1 MVVIIKAVWDS
12 WIWSILLQLLL
23 WRQVTVFY
31 SDKKGNKSW
40 VKAWNDSG
48 QFHLHNTQGSSENFA
63 LMLNKIMHF
72 QQSQHKTRM
81 ATDVFLHPSP
91 NSDNELIK
99 YWNLQA
105 LPGSQNYILQ
115 TMYFKLQVL
124 VASKYFPSHLLPLLF
139 PSVKRAKTQEQ
150 NLYNL
155 APHR

>member
-12 WIWSILLQLLL
+12 WIWRILLQLLL

-31 SDKKGNKSW
+31 SEKKGNKTW

-48 QFHLHNTQGSSENFA
+48 QFHPQNCSKAVLKTLL
-63 LMLNKIMHF
+63 LMFNKIMHF
-72 QQSQHKTRM
+72 QQSHHKTRM

-99 YWNLQA
+99 YWNPQA
-105 LPGSQNYILQ
+105 LLGCQNYILQ

-124 VASKYFPSHLLPLLF
+124 VATKYFPSHLLLLPF
-139 PSVKRAKTQEQ
+139 HSVKRAKTK
-150 NLYNL
+150 
-155 APHR
+155 HRNKIYTA